1 MSIKKWYK
9 SKDKFL
15 FWTVAIGLVLRVI
28 FFISNL
34 IIGGVHIDESMLF
47 ANALSVAKNGT
58 DLLGNKMPAYFATW
72 LIGGQSP
79 LGTYLSAFAA
89 KIFGNSLFALRLPAL
104 IIGCAGVV
112 CSAKL
117 GNLLFCKKEYQYAF
131 AGLAAVSP
139 WMIFSSCF
147 VLDCNYMGYN
157 LIFGILMLLKGQ
169 KQNKNICYVLSMFF
183 FSLCFYS
190 YIASVLVVPIFLAVT
205 YLLLLTKKK
214 IKIGSCVVSVISL
227 LVFSI
232 PFIIFGLVLVGKIEP
247 FATKTIS
254 FPDMKFYSRDNSI
267 ALNSGGVLT
276 VIKTLFKNFCG
287 AISIIGLPDST
298 VIANGA
304 NLFQY
309 GNLGA
314 GLISVFGIID
324 ILLTKMHKKKI
335 GDSITTKS
343 VVIASGVAIAVFC
356 AMTNTPS
363 LSYAYRY
370 GVLTPLLLIFEAIG
384 LVRLIEK
391 IKSTDIK
398 KLKLILTGYLTAS
411 LIIFGAEFF
420 ILYNAGTSWASDS
433 TYGDSLKIC
442 LDESDDISPND
453 TTILCSPNCD
463 RRTVV
468 YLYYYRHDKNLNSF
482 YDSLLN
488 AYTKSDKLEKGYY
501 ISRPLKEE
509 IGVYTGLHPENAMS
523 NEIKVSDTITISNSD
538 TVVLTKKCYIV
549 QHSKINL
556 YNHKGY
562 KTKENGFFDI
572 LIKE

>member
-9 SKDKFL
+9 NKDKFL

-89 KIFGNSLFALRLPAL
+89 KILGNSLFALRLPAL

-117 GNLLFCKKEYQYAF
+117 GNLLFCKKEYKYAF

-169 KQNKNICYVLSMFF
+169 KQNKNIYYVLSMFF

-214 IKIGSCVVSVISL
+214 IKIGSCAVSVMSL

-247 FATKTIS
+247 FTTKIIS

-267 ALNSGGVLT
+267 ALSSGGALT

-314 GLISVFGIID
+314 GLISIFGIID

-343 VVIASGVAIAVFC
+343 VAVASGVAIAVFC

-391 IKSTDIK
+391 IKSADIK

-420 ILYNAGTSWASDS
+420 TVYVNNTMSYEYS
-433 TYGDSLKIC
+433 YGDSLKMC
-442 LDESDDISPND
+442 LDESDSISPND
-453 TTILCSPNCD
+453 TTILCNPQGD
-463 RRTVV
+463 RHTLV
-468 YLYYYRHDKNLNSF
+468 YLYYYRQNENLNDF
-482 YDSLLN
+482 LDCMLN
-488 AYTKSDKLEKGYY
+488 SYTKTEKSGKGYY
-501 ISRPLKEE
+501 INKPLKEE

-523 NEIKVSDTITISNSD
+523 NKIKVSDTITISNSD

-556 YNHKGY
+556 YNHKRY

>member
-9 SKDKFL
+9 NKDKFL

-34 IIGGVHIDESMLF
+34 ISGGVQSDESMLF
-47 ANALSVAKNGT
+47 ANALAVAKNGT

-89 KIFGNSLFALRLPAL
+89 KTLGNSLFALRLPAL

-117 GNLLFCKKEYQYAF
+117 GNLLFCKKEYKYAF

-169 KQNKNICYVLSMFF
+169 KQNKNTYYVLSMFF

-214 IKIGSCVVSVISL
+214 IKIGSCAVSVMSL

-247 FATKTIS
+247 FATKIIS

-287 AISIIGLPDST
+287 AISIIGLPDSA

-314 GLISVFGIID
+314 GLIAIFGIID

-343 VVIASGVAIAVFC
+343 VAIASGVSIAVFC

-370 GVLTPLLLIFEAIG
+370 GVLTPLLLIFEAI
-384 LVRLIEK
+384 
-391 IKSTDIK
+391 
-398 KLKLILTGYLTAS
+398 
-411 LIIFGAEFF
+411 
-420 ILYNAGTSWASDS
+420 
-433 TYGDSLKIC
+433 
-442 LDESDDISPND
+442 
-453 TTILCSPNCD
+453 
-463 RRTVV
+463 
-468 YLYYYRHDKNLNSF
+468 
-482 YDSLLN
+482 
-488 AYTKSDKLEKGYY
+488 
-501 ISRPLKEE
+501 
-509 IGVYTGLHPENAMS
+509 
-523 NEIKVSDTITISNSD
+523 
-538 TVVLTKKCYIV
+538 
-549 QHSKINL
+549 
-556 YNHKGY
+556 
-562 KTKENGFFDI
+562 
-572 LIKE
+572 